1 MKKVMKV
8 LVAVV
13 GFVVLNLLFSGCS
26 ASRNM
31 GLVEVPRSAVLN
43 NPQLR
48 AGSLFVDVN
57 PYTCT
62 WVVARIYRGNL
73 SRDQAIGN
81 INGRVVLYNDYL
93 FKVELS
99 SAITYNQEN
108 SPSLPNVVRV
118 ILDPDTTYTVVRYVG
133 WGRWIFQKDYSL
145 EVFTIRTSKDAIG
158 QCWTDKQGRSECAN
172 VVSVASGSNEASYA
186 RLNLNFQVN
195 GTQLGRNAIGALM
208 EAGRK

>member
-62 WVVARIYRGNL
+62 WVVDRIYRGNL

>member
-62 WVVARIYRGNL
+62 WVVDRIYRGNL

-172 VVSVASGSNEASYA
+172 VVSVASGSNEVSYA